1 MEYRDADAKLQG
13 RCRERRKLENN
24 TYLERRYTG
33 AIAVRL
39 HSTDV
44 LTFFPD
50 GRIEVNT
57 GGWHTV
63 TTRDRIN
70 CYLPRPWSVG
80 SERGTTVLY
89 KSEAGYHWNPVATVD
104 NSLTIPPDG
113 TIKGGGDYA
122 AFKEEI
128 RKADNE
134 RNRIR
139 SRAQYWMRKAAGI
152 RVDRSVCCAGL
163 FRYQCAT
170 SRRWNRN
177 LTPGLKE
184 CGCVVLHVTPCA
196 KALTVESIM
205 REENVTVRLA
215 KMKIYGFERFLLDAK
230 AEVIDREA
238 RYELIGLRVGEPRP
252 FTIPDNLVRALKMT
266 CPSTGVV
273 YINAVPPRTQRV
285 REALDWMFNTKGYL
299 DRIGQAA

>member
-1 MEYRDADAKLQG
+1 MNYHEAETMLKG
-13 RCRERRKLENN
+13 RCRERRRLDNN
-24 TYLERRYTG
+24 TYLERRDGETI
-33 AIAVRL
+33 AIRL
-39 HSTDV
+39 HRTDV
-44 LTFFPD
+44 LSLMAD
-50 GRIEVNT
+50 GHIVIRT

-70 CYLPRPWSVG
+70 RYLPKPWSVG
-80 SERGTTVLY
+80 SERGATILY
-89 KSEAGYHWNPVATVD
+89 TYGQQGPWTPVALVGNRVD
-104 NSLTIPPDG
+104 ILPDG
-113 TIKGGGDYA
+113 TAEGGNDYT

-139 SRAQYWMRKAAGI
+139 SRARYWLRKAAGI
-152 RVDRSVCCAGL
+152 LVDRSGCRAGQ

-177 LTPGLKE
+177 LTTGPKE
-184 CGCVVLHVTPCA
+184 CGCVVQHVTPWA
-196 KALTVESIM
+196 KGLTVESIM

-238 RYELIGLRVGEPRP
+238 GYELIGLRLGEPEP
-252 FTIPDNLVRALKMT
+252 FTIPHNLVRALKMT
-266 CPSTGVV
+266 CPSTGAV
-273 YINAVPPRTQRV
+273 YVNAVPPRTQRV
-285 REALDWMFNTKGYL
+285 REALDWVFNTKGYL
-299 DRIGQAA
+299 DHIGQAA